1 MAHIRRLGP
10 GRYQAR
16 WIDPGNHERSKVF
29 AKKSDAEKHLVAM
42 QHSMLSGGYVDP
54 RDGKMTVGQQA
65 DLWLAGK
72 VNLKPTT
79 RALYESV
86 LATHVRPRW
95 NDTPLSRVDYS
106 TIQAWVSELVAGGT
120 SPGHVRKVTSVLSGI
135 LALAVRSKRLPSN
148 PADGL
153 ELPRRAEQP
162 RLYLTAAQVAE
173 LADHAARL
181 RAGRPRRATDAA
193 FVQYRLVVLV
203 LSYCGLRWSEL
214 AALRVRRLDLLRG
227 RIHVAEAIT
236 EVNGARLVWGTP
248 KSHEAR
254 WVPVPR
260 FLVELLTEHVVDKSA
275 DDLVFTSPDGSALR
289 NRNARRAWFDRAAD
303 AIGVPDLTP
312 HELRHTAASLAVSA
326 GANVKA
332 VQRMLGHAS
341 AALTLDRY
349 ADLFDDD
356 LDAVAE
362 RLDVVARNSFANQ
375 TESRRNL
382 ASVSDLGRPR

>member
-1 MAHIRRLGP
+1 
-10 GRYQAR
+10 
-16 WIDPGNHERSKVF
+16 
-29 AKKSDAEKHLVAM
+29 
-42 QHSMLSGGYVDP
+42 
-54 RDGKMTVGQQA
+54 
-65 DLWLAGK
+65 
-72 VNLKPTT
+72 
-79 RALYESV
+79 
-86 LATHVRPRW
+86 
-95 NDTPLSRVDYS
+95 
-106 TIQAWVSELVAGGT
+106 
-120 SPGHVRKVTSVLSGI
+120 VTSVLSGI

-153 ELPRRAEQP
+153 ELPRMAEQP

-193 FVQYRLVVLV
+193 FAQYRLVVLV

-227 RIHVAEAIT
+227 RIHVAEAVT

-289 NRNARRAWFDRAAD
+289 NRNARRAWFDRAAR
-303 AIGVPDLTP
+303 AIDVPDLTP